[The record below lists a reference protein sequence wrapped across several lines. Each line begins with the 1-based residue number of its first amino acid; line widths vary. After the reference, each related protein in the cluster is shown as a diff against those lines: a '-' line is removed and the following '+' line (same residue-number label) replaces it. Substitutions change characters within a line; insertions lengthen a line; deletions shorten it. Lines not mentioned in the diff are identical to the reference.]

1 MAPFSIDAYIPAS
14 VDIAISLQTSE
25 NLVQLSIAIFLLG
38 FSMGPLIFGPLSDAF
53 GRRKLIYLSLLMFSL
68 FSLLC
73 CFSFNIYLLILFR
86 FFQAV
91 SGSVSTVCG
100 RAAIADL
107 LSGNELAK
115 KYSLLGLI
123 LTIAP
128 ILAPIIGS
136 WINEIF
142 GWRYIFIFMTAFG
155 LFFVSISF
163 IFIPE
168 TLEYDKRIKFSFK
181 GVLSNY
187 LLILKNKTAIFYI
200 LFLSS
205 SSAVFFAFLTASP
218 FLYIQKFNLTPIE
231 YSYIFG
237 AGAMIAALSNIIN
250 IKLTSWIG
258 YKGVIWWVCYLILVN
273 AIVLLLGGIGY
284 FDRWSIY
291 LSGLLFMGL
300 FHIANATSLT
310 GLMDQFEKGK
320 GSANALAISLRFGF
334 GMLGAAMVSLMS
346 NETIYPY
353 IFSVLIFSSL
363 ATITGLKAIKKN

>member
-1 MAPFSIDAYIPAS
+1 MQA
-14 VDIAISLQTSE
+14 SE
-25 NLVQLSIAIFLLG
+25 NLVQVSIAIFLLG
-38 FSMGPLIFGPLSDAF
+38 FSLGPLVFGPLSDAF
-53 GRRKLIYLSLLMFSL
+53 GRRKLIYLSLLMFSF

-91 SGSVSTVCG
+91 SGSIGTVCG

-128 ILAPIIGS
+128 ILAPIIGG

-142 GWRYIFIFMTAFG
+142 GWRYIFVFMTVFG
-155 LFFVSISF
+155 LIFVSISLLYV
-163 IFIPE
+163 PE
-168 TLEYDKRIKFSFK
+168 TLAKDKRIKFSFK

-187 LLILKNKTAIFYI
+187 LSILKNKTAIFYI
-200 LFLSS
+200 IFLSS

-218 FLYIQKFNLTPIE
+218 FLYIQKFGLTPIE

-237 AGAMIAALSNIIN
+237 AGALIAALSNLIN
-250 IKLTSWIG
+250 IKLTSLLG
-258 YKGVIWWVCYLILVN
+258 YKGVVWWICYLILAN
-273 AIVLLLGGIGY
+273 SIILFLGGIGY

-334 GMLGAAMVSLMS
+334 GMLGAIFVSLMS

-353 IFSVLIFSSL
+353 VCTVLIFSSL
-363 ATITGLKAIKKN
+363 ATITGLKAISQNKN

>member
-1 MAPFSIDAYIPAS
+1 LAPFSIDAYIPAS

>member
-1 MAPFSIDAYIPAS
+1 M
-14 VDIAISLQTSE
+14 
-25 NLVQLSIAIFLLG
+25 QLSIAIFLLG

-73 CFSFNIYLLILFR
+73 CFSFNIYFLILFR